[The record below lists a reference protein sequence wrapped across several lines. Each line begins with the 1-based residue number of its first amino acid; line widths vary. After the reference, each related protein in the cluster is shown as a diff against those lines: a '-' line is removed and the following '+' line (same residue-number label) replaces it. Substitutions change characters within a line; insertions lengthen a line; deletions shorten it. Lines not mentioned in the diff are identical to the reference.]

1 MLNFT
6 SSSALMTGVAL
17 AASNNSNTV
26 CPQSSSGHRV
36 DSLPYYTPAAGDE
49 FPCMYAGNMRSS
61 SVYDN
66 HFFYWL
72 FQTTDTWSTDT
83 PLVIYMNGG
92 PGSTSM
98 NALWMETGP
107 LRVTQD
113 DDFVVTYEPDLSW

>member
-1 MLNFT
+1 M
-6 SSSALMTGVAL
+6 
-17 AASNNSNTV
+17 
-26 CPQSSSGHRV
+26 
-36 DSLPYYTPAAGDE
+36 PYYTPAAGDA

-61 SVYDN
+61 ATYDN
-66 HFFYWL
+66 YFFYWL
-72 FQTTDTWSTDT
+72 FQTTDTWSADT

-107 LRVTQD
+107 FRVTQD